1 MAFMSDQGSGGAGF
15 PFGFGMDPESL
26 RDAPLFREMQRV
38 MSASSGPVNWELARQ
53 VAIAGAAEAGE
64 DRDATD
70 DERRGFE
77 EAARVAEL
85 HVARFTGLDAPSD
98 VAQVRAV
105 RRAEWI
111 GANTENLAELL
122 EPAARRI
129 GESMD
134 LAQREALPPEM
145 QAMGGMLSQ
154 LSPLLMGAQVGQ
166 VLGFLAQHVL
176 GQFDVA
182 VPRSGPGVVMFVVAN
197 VRRFESDWS
206 LEPTDFRTFV
216 AIHEVTHRFELA
228 QPWARERFTA
238 LLDDYLSTMR
248 IDLEGMQAR
257 LSSLDASDPEALQQA
272 FESDGGLFGAELDDE
287 QRLKLARIQAFM
299 SVAEG
304 YGDHVMHALG
314 AELLPSYGRIEEA
327 MRRYR
332 EGEADD
338 PVFERLL
345 GVEMKREQ
353 YETGRAFCDTVVELT
368 DEATLARMWESADAM
383 PSLPE
388 VAEPRL
394 WLARTV

>member
-1 MAFMSDQGSGGAGF
+1 MSDQGSGGLG
-15 PFGFGMDPESL
+15 FGFSMDPESL

-38 MSASSGPVNWELARQ
+38 MSSSSGPVNWELARQ
-53 VAIAGAAEAGE
+53 VAVAGAAEAGE

-70 DERRGFE
+70 DDRHGFE
-77 EAARVAEL
+77 EAVRVAEL
-85 HVARFTGLDAPSD
+85 HVARFTGLDAPTD
-98 VAQVRAV
+98 VAEVRAV

-111 GANTENLAELL
+111 GANTENLAGLL
-122 EPAARRI
+122 EPAAKRI

-134 LAQREALPPEM
+134 LAQRDALPPEM
-145 QAMGGMLSQ
+145 QAMSGMLGQ

-166 VLGFLAQHVL
+166 VLGFLAQRVL

-182 VPRSGPGVVMFVVAN
+182 VPRSGPGVVMFVVPN
-197 VRRFESDWS
+197 IRRFEADWS
-206 LEPTDFRTFV
+206 LDATDFRTFV
-216 AIHEVTHRFELA
+216 AIHEVTHRFEFA
-228 QPWARERFTA
+228 RPWARERFGS
-238 LLDDYLSTMR
+238 LLDDFLSTLR
-248 IDLEGMQAR
+248 IDMEGMQAR
-257 LSSLDASDPEALQQA
+257 LATMDTSDPEALQQML
-272 FESDGGLFGAELDDE
+272 ESDEGLFGAELDDE
-287 QRLKLARIQAFM
+287 QRLKLGRIQAFM
-299 SVAEG
+299 SAAEG
-304 YGDHVMHALG
+304 YGDHVMRALG

-332 EGEADD
+332 EGEAGD

-353 YETGRAFCDTVVELT
+353 YEAGRAFCDTVVSLT
-368 DEATLARMWESADAM
+368 DETTLGRMWDSAEAM

>member
-1 MAFMSDQGSGGAGF
+1 MAGMSDQGGGSGFGF
-15 PFGFGMDPESL
+15 PFGVDPESL

-53 VAIAGAAEAGE
+53 VAVASATEGGD
-64 DRDATD
+64 DRQPTD
-70 DERRGFE
+70 DDRRGFE
-77 EAARVAEL
+77 ESARVAEL
-85 HVARFTGLDAPSD
+85 HVAGFTGLEAPSD
-98 VAQVRAV
+98 VADVRVV

-111 GANTENLAELL
+111 AANTENLASLL

-134 LAQREALPPEM
+134 LAQHGTLPAEM
-145 QAMGGMLSQ
+145 QAMSGVLSQ

-166 VLGFLAQHVL
+166 VLGFLAQRVL
-176 GQFDVA
+176 GQYDVA
-182 VPRSGPGVVMFVVAN
+182 VPRSGPGAVMFVVAN
-197 VRRFESDWS
+197 VRAFETDWS
-206 LEPTDFRTFV
+206 LEATDFRTFV
-216 AIHEVTHRFELA
+216 AIHEVTHRFEFA
-228 QPWARERFTA
+228 QPWARDRFGD
-238 LLDDYLSTMR
+238 LLDNFLSTLR

-257 LSSLDASDPEALQQA
+257 LASMDTTDPEALQQML
-272 FESDGGLFGAELDDE
+272 ESDEGLFGAELDDE
-287 QRLKLARIQAFM
+287 QRLKLGRIQAFM
-299 SVAEG
+299 SAAEG

-314 AELLPSYGRIEEA
+314 KELLPSYGRIEEA

-332 EGEADD
+332 EGEAGD

-345 GVEMKREQ
+345 GVEMKRDQ
-353 YETGRAFCDTVVELT
+353 YEAGRAFCDTVVELT
-368 DEATLARMWESADAM
+368 DEATLARMWASADAM

>member
-1 MAFMSDQGSGGAGF
+1 MSDQGSGG
-15 PFGFGMDPESL
+15 FGFGMDPESL

-38 MSASSGPVNWELARQ
+38 MSASAGPVNWELARQ
-53 VAIAGAAEAGE
+53 VAVASAAEAGE
-64 DRDATD
+64 DGDATD
-70 DERRGFE
+70 EERHGFE
-77 EAARVAEL
+77 EAVRVAEL
-85 HVARFTGLDAPSD
+85 HVARFTGLDPPID
-98 VAQVRAV
+98 VAEVRAV

-111 GANTENLAELL
+111 GANTENLAGLL

-134 LAQREALPPEM
+134 RTQRDALPPEM
-145 QAMGGMLSQ
+145 QAMSSMLAQ
-154 LSPLLMGAQVGQ
+154 ISPLLMGAQVGQ
-166 VLGFLAQHVL
+166 VLGFLAQRVL

-182 VPRSGPGVVMFVVAN
+182 VPRSGPGAVMFVVPN
-197 VRRFESDWS
+197 VRRFEADWS
-206 LEPTDFRTFV
+206 LDATDFRTFV
-216 AIHEVTHRFELA
+216 ALHEVTHRFEFA
-228 QPWARERFTA
+228 QSWARTRFA
-238 LLDDYLSTMR
+238 DLLDDFLSTLRFDM
-248 IDLEGMQAR
+248 DALQSR
-257 LSSLDASDPEALQQA
+257 LSTIDASDPEALQGML
-272 FESDGGLFGAELDDE
+272 ESDEGLFGAELDDE
-287 QRLKLARIQAFM
+287 QRLKLGRIQAFM
-299 SVAEG
+299 SAAEG

-332 EGEADD
+332 EGEAGD

-353 YETGRAFCDTVVELT
+353 YVAGRAFCDTVVSLT
-368 DEATLARMWESADAM
+368 DEATLSRMWQSADAM

>member
-1 MAFMSDQGSGGAGF
+1 MSDQGSGG
-15 PFGFGMDPESL
+15 FGFGMDPESL

-53 VAIAGAAEAGE
+53 VAVASAAEAGE

-70 DERRGFE
+70 DERHGFE
-77 EAARVAEL
+77 EAVRVAEL
-85 HVARFTGLDAPSD
+85 HVARFTGLDPPID
-98 VAQVRAV
+98 VAEVRAV

-111 GANTENLAELL
+111 GANTENLAGLL

-134 LAQREALPPEM
+134 RTQPDALPPEM
-145 QAMGGMLSQ
+145 QAMSGMLAQ
-154 LSPLLMGAQVGQ
+154 ISPLLMGAQVGQ
-166 VLGFLAQHVL
+166 VLGFLAQRVL

-182 VPRSGPGVVMFVVAN
+182 VPRSGPGAVMFVVPN
-197 VRRFESDWS
+197 VRRFEADWS
-206 LEPTDFRTFV
+206 LDATDFRTFV
-216 AIHEVTHRFELA
+216 ALHEVTHRFEFA
-228 QPWARERFTA
+228 QSWARTRFA
-238 LLDDYLSTMR
+238 DLLDDFLSTLR
-248 IDLEGMQAR
+248 FDIDALQSR
-257 LSSLDASDPEALQQA
+257 LSTIDASDPEALQRML
-272 FESDGGLFGAELDDE
+272 ESDEGLFGAELDDE
-287 QRLKLARIQAFM
+287 QRLKLGRIQAFM
-299 SVAEG
+299 SAAEG

-314 AELLPSYGRIEEA
+314 AELLPSYARIEEA

-332 EGEADD
+332 EGEAGD

-353 YETGRAFCDTVVELT
+353 YAAGRAFCDTVVSLT
-368 DEATLARMWESADAM
+368 DEATLSSMWESADAM

>member
-1 MAFMSDQGSGGAGF
+1 MSDQGSGG
-15 PFGFGMDPESL
+15 FGFGMDPESL

-53 VAIAGAAEAGE
+53 VAVASAAEAGE

-70 DERRGFE
+70 DERHGFE
-77 EAARVAEL
+77 EAVRVAEL
-85 HVARFTGLDAPSD
+85 HVARFTGLDPPID
-98 VAQVRAV
+98 VAEVRAV

-111 GANTENLAELL
+111 GANTENLAGLL

-134 LAQREALPPEM
+134 RTQRDALPPEM
-145 QAMGGMLSQ
+145 QAMSGMLAQ
-154 LSPLLMGAQVGQ
+154 ISPLLMGAQVGQ
-166 VLGFLAQHVL
+166 VLGFLAQRVL

-182 VPRSGPGVVMFVVAN
+182 VPRSGPGAVMFVVPN
-197 VRRFESDWS
+197 VRRFEADWS
-206 LEPTDFRTFV
+206 LDATDFRTFV
-216 AIHEVTHRFELA
+216 ALHEVTHRFEFA
-228 QPWARERFTA
+228 QSWARTRFA
-238 LLDDYLSTMR
+238 DLLDDFLSTLRFDM
-248 IDLEGMQAR
+248 DALQSR
-257 LSSLDASDPEALQQA
+257 LSTIDASDPEALQLML
-272 FESDGGLFGAELDDE
+272 ESDEGLFGAELDDE
-287 QRLKLARIQAFM
+287 QRLKLGRIQAFM
-299 SVAEG
+299 SAAEG

-332 EGEADD
+332 EGEAGD

-353 YETGRAFCDTVVELT
+353 YAAGRAFCDTVVSLT
-368 DEATLARMWESADAM
+368 DEATLSSMWESADAM